1 MFRKIADLSNALVS
15 RWLPDPFIFVAL
27 LTLLI
32 FALGLALTPSSPM
45 QMVNH
50 WGGGFWKLLS
60 FAMQM
65 ALVLVTGHVLASTSL
80 MRGLIARLASTARS
94 ASGAIVLV
102 TVVSLVASWINWG
115 FGLVI
120 GAIFAKELA
129 RRVPR
134 VDYPLLIASA
144 YSGFVIWHAG
154 LSGSIPLTIATPGHF
169 LEKTMGLIPTG
180 QTIFAT
186 FTLLPVA
193 LLLVVIPLVNRAML
207 NREHPVVVD
216 PALLGVEGEAKPVP
230 TAQQTPAERLEN
242 SRFLSWLLG
251 LLGLAFAAKYFV
263 DNGFKLNLDIVN
275 FLFLFTGIILHGTP
289 RRFVDAT
296 VDAVKGSA
304 GILIQFP
311 FYAGLAGMMAGSG
324 LIKVFS
330 DGFISISTP
339 ETLPLFA
346 FLSAGLV
353 NIFVPSGG
361 GQWAVQGPIMV
372 EAAQHIGASMPK
384 TVMAVAWGDAWT
396 NMIQP
401 FWALPA
407 LGIAGLKARDIMG
420 YCLVILFVVGVIVG
434 ACLWLIPG

>member
-50 WGGGFWKLLS
+50 WGGGFWKLLA

-180 QTIFAT
+180 QSIFAT

-216 PALLGVEGEAKPVP
+216 PALLLSLIHISEP
-230 TAQQTPAERLEN
+230 TRP
-242 SRFLSWLLG
+242 
-251 LLGLAFAAKYFV
+251 Y
-263 DNGFKLNLDIVN
+263 
-275 FLFLFTGIILHGTP
+275 
-289 RRFVDAT
+289 
-296 VDAVKGSA
+296 
-304 GILIQFP
+304 
-311 FYAGLAGMMAGSG
+311 
-324 LIKVFS
+324 
-330 DGFISISTP
+330 
-339 ETLPLFA
+339 
-346 FLSAGLV
+346 
-353 NIFVPSGG
+353 
-361 GQWAVQGPIMV
+361 
-372 EAAQHIGASMPK
+372 
-384 TVMAVAWGDAWT
+384 
-396 NMIQP
+396 
-401 FWALPA
+401 
-407 LGIAGLKARDIMG
+407 
-420 YCLVILFVVGVIVG
+420 
-434 ACLWLIPG
+434 